1 MWDECPIYH
10 MKPNAMRLV
19 NSAVTTPPHPLTPS
33 VSLKLN
39 RTLLN
44 HSIISTHAFSSPPPL
59 PHTHPPTHTTH
70 RDTLDSAYPPNSRD
84 KGYLVERQEL
94 AIDFIFCMVLI
105 EVLSKLTVHPVPESF
120 IHTIEDYA
128 FKHFKLQEALKER

>member
-1 MWDECPIYH
+1 MH
-10 MKPNAMRLV
+10 L
-19 NSAVTTPPHPLTPS
+19 SHHPP
-33 VSLKLN
+33 SL
-39 RTLLN
+39 
-44 HSIISTHAFSSPPPL
+44 
-59 PHTHPPTHTTH
+59 THPPTHTHTTH
-70 RDTLDSAYPPNSRD
+70 RDALDSPYPPNSRD
-84 KGYLVERQEL
+84 KGLVERQEL